1 MGKCEGVYG
10 HPLHKSLFLCS
21 LSRFLPYIGYV
32 TIAMVRHIF
41 PARTLM
47 LILLAQNDFPQLKY
61 ALLGGLGLLALIQRE

>member
-1 MGKCEGVYG
+1 
-10 HPLHKSLFLCS
+10 
-21 LSRFLPYIGYV
+21 
-32 TIAMVRHIF
+32 MVRHIF